1 MLALRLLLASTTLVA
16 LAAPARAETG
26 PSRAETAA
34 ASAPAERPF
43 VRIAL
48 GPAAS
53 ERLNDVRLRRLAAFQ
68 LAETA
73 RVGASA
79 DGPLDEGAVR
89 VFVELRG
96 TSTVVVQAQAPG
108 RRIDTRTVDVE
119 GLPWDVAQRFVAIGI
134 SEMVRAQLAPVRKP
148 RPRPPTEDEVVAG
161 LAARSTIELRSS
173 AVAAFDGAPG
183 APIAGS
189 RFDVSVRQPWLDA
202 HALVG
207 VLAEVGACESAVRE
221 GCGRARLELGLGAS
235 ELVWLDPDARLELG
249 LEAAAALGASALDS
263 RATRDGLTPS
273 MGREPTSEGPV
284 RWLRA
289 TAIVGAGY
297 RVDERAWLEAA
308 VEPGVVVEPGRGDV
322 GAWIGGRVGIAF
334 EAP

>member
-16 LAAPARAETG
+16 LAAPARAETVV
-26 PSRAETAA
+26 STAEAPA
-34 ASAPAERPF
+34 ASATTERPF

-48 GPAAS
+48 GPAAA
-53 ERLNDVRLRRLAAFQ
+53 ERLSDVRLRRLAAFQ

-79 DGPLDEGAVR
+79 DGPLDEGAVH

-148 RPRPPTEDEVVAG
+148 RPRPPTEDEILAG
-161 LAARSTIELRSS
+161 LGARSSIELRSS
-173 AVAAFDGAPG
+173 AVLAFDGAPG
-183 APIAGS
+183 TPIVGS

-207 VLAEVGACESAVRE
+207 VLADLGACEGPDRD
-221 GCGRARLELGLGAS
+221 GCDRARLELGLGAS

-249 LEAAAALGASALDS
+249 VEAAAAIGATAPHHAHTPWKDRDEPDESA
-263 RATRDGLTPS
+263 
-273 MGREPTSEGPV
+273 V

-289 TAIVGAGY
+289 TALLGAAY
-297 RVDERAWLEAA
+297 QVDERVWLDAA
-308 VEPGVVVEPGRGDV
+308 IEPGVVVEPARGSA
-322 GAWIGGRVGIAF
+322 GAWLGGRVGIAF

>member
-1 MLALRLLLASTTLVA
+1 MLALRLLLASTALVA
-16 LAAPARAETG
+16 FAASARAETES
-26 PSRAETAA
+26 SRAETSA
-34 ASAPAERPF
+34 ASASAERPF

-48 GPAAS
+48 GPAAA
-53 ERLNDVRLRRLAAFQ
+53 ERLSDVRLRRLAAFQ
-68 LAETA
+68 LAESA

-207 VLAEVGACESAVRE
+207 VLADLGACEGPARE
-221 GCGRARLELGLGAS
+221 RCGRARLELGLGGS

-249 LEAAAALGASALDS
+249 VEAAAALGSTALDS
-263 RATRDGLTPS
+263 GATRDEPASST
-273 MGREPTSEGPV
+273 GREHRSEGPV

-289 TAIVGAGY
+289 TAVVGAAY
-297 RVDERAWLEAA
+297 RADERVWLEAA

-322 GAWIGGRVGIAF
+322 GAWVGGRVGIAF